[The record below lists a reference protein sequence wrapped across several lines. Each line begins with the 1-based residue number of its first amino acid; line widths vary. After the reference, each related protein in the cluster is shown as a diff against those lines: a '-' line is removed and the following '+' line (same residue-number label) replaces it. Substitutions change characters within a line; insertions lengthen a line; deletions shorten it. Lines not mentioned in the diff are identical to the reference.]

1 MVTWAPVSNVRSLQP
16 YETDWLTFDLEQS
29 RRDDMESLGYL
40 LVYFLRGSLPW
51 QGLKA
56 PEKQKNKLILEKKI
70 ATSVEQLCDGLPKEF
85 AEYFHHI
92 RSLGFGDPP
101 RYRYLRKIFRTL
113 FLRESFEYDH
123 VFDWTVLMF
132 LMAENG

>member
-1 MVTWAPVSNVRSLQP
+1 MVTWALVSNSRFLQP
-16 YETDWLTFDLEQS
+16 YKTDWLTFDSEQS

-56 PEKQKNKLILEKKI
+56 PERKQKDKLILEKKR
-70 ATSVEQLCDGLPKEF
+70 ATSIEQLCDGLPKEF

-92 RSLGFGDPP
+92 RSLGFEDPP
-101 RYRYLRKIFRTL
+101 RYPYLRKIFHTL
-113 FLRESFEYDH
+113 
-123 VFDWTVLMF
+123 
-132 LMAENG
+132 